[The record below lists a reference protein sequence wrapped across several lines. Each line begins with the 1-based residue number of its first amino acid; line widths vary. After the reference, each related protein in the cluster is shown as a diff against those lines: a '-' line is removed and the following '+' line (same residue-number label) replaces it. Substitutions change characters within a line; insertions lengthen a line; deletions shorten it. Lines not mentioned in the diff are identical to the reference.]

1 MKPENQGR
9 SHTVEGTQEE
19 RDLQKGT
26 SSVRQPDRLT
36 KGAGQ
41 GTGEN
46 WTSSSRSLARLL
58 EKGAKVSGNRML
70 ALLALLLV
78 LINLL
83 GIWGILYSG
92 REAQQ
97 EVMKDL
103 ELQAIASAKS
113 LEAILASTRADF
125 LFLAKSP
132 PIVGFQQALE
142 SVDPMARRW
151 KRLDI
156 EATLLLFLTSHP
168 EIERISLLQGERPLI
183 VAGYREGAPVIL
195 PSEGADPQPE
205 LETLFVARWE
215 LGEPGSDT
223 SMEALVS
230 TRQLLELADPT
241 GEYRL
246 TLQPFSDSGTSRAVS
261 QNESTVVVPV
271 SDPDW
276 SPPIEW
282 EIMRSERRAGLLAS
296 LGRLTG
302 RFQMTLIVN
311 VLLLL
316 LATVLG
322 ILSVRQAR
330 RSIALEIENRQQA
343 QIREL
348 ERQLMHSER
357 LASVGR
363 LTAGLAHEIN
373 NPLEGMTNY
382 LALLEDDLRNGSLET
397 SIEFVEKIREGV
409 TRAAGVT
416 RRALTFAEPG
426 RKPVTLIN
434 LSDVVRDSVQFVK
447 NNQLFR
453 DIEIRRNHGDLNP
466 KVLGNPVTLGQ
477 AFLNL
482 LLNAA
487 EIQGGSG
494 SIDID
499 FVVDEDQVI
508 VTVADSGPGIDEETL
523 PKIFDPFF
531 SGRGSTGLGLSICR
545 SIIERHEGAILA
557 GNRPEGGAVFSVSI
571 PLAESSGTDSRH
583 EISAVAAS
591 D

>member
-1 MKPENQGR
+1 MNGEGETRFNRERADLG
-9 SHTVEGTQEE
+9 EGTD
-19 RDLQKGT
+19 RDISDSWTT
-26 SSVRQPDRLT
+26 SSH
-36 KGAGQ
+36 
-41 GTGEN
+41 
-46 WTSSSRSLARLL
+46 SLAGLL
-58 EKGAKVSGNRML
+58 KRGAKVSGNRML
-70 ALLALLLV
+70 ALLAILLV
-78 LINLL
+78 SINLL

-97 EVMKDL
+97 AVLKDL
-103 ELQAIASAKS
+103 QLQAVAGAKS

-142 SVDPMARRW
+142 SADPMARRW

-168 EIERISLLQGERPLI
+168 EIERISLLQQGTSVM
-183 VAGYREGAPVIL
+183 VAGHREGAPVIL
-195 PSEGADPQPE
+195 PSDSKDAHPASES
-205 LETLFVARWE
+205 TFVARWE
-215 LGEPGSDT
+215 LGDSDSGT
-223 SMEALVS
+223 HMEALVS
-230 TRQLLELADPT
+230 TKQLLELADPT
-241 GEYRL
+241 GEYML
-246 TLQPFSDSGTSRAVS
+246 ALHPSSESGDVQATLPD
-261 QNESTVVVPV
+261 ESTVVVPV
-271 SDPDW
+271 IDPDW

-302 RFQMTLIVN
+302 RFQMTLVVT
-311 VLLLL
+311 VLLLM

-373 NPLEGMTNY
+373 NPLEGMSNY
-382 LALLEDDLRNGSLET
+382 LALLEDDLKNGSLDT
-397 SIEFVEKIREGV
+397 SLEFVEKVREGL

-426 RKPVTLIN
+426 RKPDTLID
-434 LSDVVRDSVQFVK
+434 LFKVVQDTVNFVK
-447 NNQLFR
+447 SNRLFR
-453 DIEIRRNHGDLNP
+453 GIEVRINQSDLNP
-466 KVLGNPVTLGQ
+466 TVLGNPVTLGQ

-487 EIQGGSG
+487 EIQGETGD
-494 SIDID
+494 IEID
-499 FVVDEDQVI
+499 FSTEGKLVCVA
-508 VTVADSGPGIDEETL
+508 VADSGPGIDEEAL
-523 PKIFDPFF
+523 PKVFDPFF

-545 SIIERHEGAILA
+545 SIIERHEGTISAA
-557 GNRPEGGAVFSVSI
+557 NQPGGGAVFVVSI
-571 PLAESSGTDSRH
+571 PTADPSSSG
-583 EISAVAAS
+583 SARKVSAFSVS

>member
-1 MKPENQGR
+1 MKPRSGR
-9 SHTVEGTQEE
+9 QERIVE
-19 RDLQKGT
+19 
-26 SSVRQPDRLT
+26 SSNGDT
-36 KGAGQ
+36 KGSVEAPFTDEGGNPSGRPDQ
-41 GTGEN
+41 DIGDA
-46 WTSSSRSLARLL
+46 WTTSSRSLGRLL
-58 EKGAKVSGNRML
+58 KKGAKVSGNRML
-70 ALLALLLV
+70 ALLAVLLV
-78 LINLL
+78 SINLL

-97 EVMKDL
+97 AVIKDL
-103 ELQAIASAKS
+103 QLQAVAGAKS

-142 SVDPMARRW
+142 SADPMARRW

-168 EIERISLLQGERPLI
+168 EIERISLLQGGTSII
-183 VAGYREGAPVIL
+183 VAGHREGAPVIL
-195 PSEGADPQPE
+195 PSDSREAQPNSE
-205 LETLFVARWE
+205 RVFVARWE
-215 LGEPGSDT
+215 LGDPDSQT
-223 SMEALVS
+223 HMEALVS
-230 TRQLLELADPT
+230 TDQLLELADPT
-241 GEYRL
+241 GEYSL
-246 TLQPFSDSGTSRAVS
+246 ALQPSSKTADSQGSLPD
-261 QNESTVVVPV
+261 ESTVIVPV
-271 SDPDW
+271 SDSDW

-302 RFQMTLIVN
+302 RFQMTLVVT

-316 LATVLG
+316 LATALG

-373 NPLEGMTNY
+373 NPLEGMSNY
-382 LALLEDDLRNGSLET
+382 LALLEDDIKSGSLDT
-397 SIEFVEKIREGV
+397 SLEFVEKVREGL

-426 RKPVTLIN
+426 RKPDTLID
-434 LSDVVRDSVQFVK
+434 LRQVVQDTVQFVK
-447 NNQLFR
+447 SNRLFR
-453 DIEIRRNHGDLNP
+453 DIDVRVNHLDLNP
-466 KVLGNPVTLGQ
+466 TVLGNPVTLGQ

-487 EIQGGSG
+487 EIQGDSG
-494 SIDID
+494 KIEID
-499 FVVDEDQVI
+499 FSIEDELVQ
-508 VTVADSGPGIDEETL
+508 VTVADSGPGIDEDVL

-545 SIIERHEGAILA
+545 SIIERHEGGISAA
-557 GNRPEGGAVFSVSI
+557 NRPEGGAVFSVSI
-571 PLAESSGTDSRH
+571 PLADAVSSSSAR
-583 EISAVAAS
+583 EISAFS
-591 D
+591 TLD

>member
-1 MKPENQGR
+1 VQGSDGQTNTGVEAPFR
-9 SHTVEGTQEE
+9 DEGTG
-19 RDLQKGT
+19 LTGG
-26 SSVRQPDRLT
+26 PDRDI
-36 KGAGQ
+36 GAS
-41 GTGEN
+41 
-46 WTSSSRSLARLL
+46 WTTSSRSLARLL
-58 EKGAKVSGNRML
+58 KKGAKVSGNRML
-70 ALLALLLV
+70 VLLAVLLV
-78 LINLL
+78 SINLL

-97 EVMKDL
+97 EVLKDL
-103 ELQAIASAKS
+103 QLQAVAGAKS

-125 LFLAKSP
+125 LFLSKSP

-142 SVDPMARRW
+142 SADPMARRW

-168 EIERISLLQGERPLI
+168 EIERISLLQGGTPII
-183 VAGYREGAPVIL
+183 VAGHREGAPVIL
-195 PSEGADPQPE
+195 PSDSREALPDSE
-205 LETLFVARWE
+205 RVFVARWE
-215 LGEPGSDT
+215 MGNPASQT
-223 SMEALVS
+223 HMEALVS
-230 TRQLLELADPT
+230 TNQLLELADPA

-246 TLQPFSDSGTSRAVS
+246 SLQPSSKTEDLLGTVPD
-261 QNESTVVVPV
+261 ESTVIVPV

-282 EIMRSERRAGLLAS
+282 EIMRSEMRAGLLAS

-302 RFQMTLIVN
+302 RFQMTLVVT

-316 LATVLG
+316 MATALG

-363 LTAGLAHEIN
+363 LTAGIAHEIN
-373 NPLEGMTNY
+373 NPLEGMSNY
-382 LALLEDDLRNGSLET
+382 LALLEDDLKNGSLDT
-397 SIEFVEKIREGV
+397 SLDFVAKVREGL

-426 RKPVTLIN
+426 RKPDTLID
-434 LSDVVRDSVQFVK
+434 LLQVVQDTVQFVK
-447 NNQLFR
+447 SNRLFR
-453 DIEIRRNHGDLNP
+453 NIDVRINHHDLNP
-466 KVLGNPVTLGQ
+466 TVLGNPVTLGQ

-487 EIQGGSG
+487 EIQGEGG
-494 SIDID
+494 EIEID
-499 FVVDEDQVI
+499 FSIEDGLVRM
-508 VTVADSGPGIDEETL
+508 TVADSGPGIDKEAL
-523 PKIFDPFF
+523 PQIFDPFF

-545 SIIERHEGAILA
+545 SIIERHEGEISAA
-557 GNRPEGGAVFSVSI
+557 NRPEGGAVFSVSI
-571 PLAESSGTDSRH
+571 PLADASSSS
-583 EISAVAAS
+583 SAREMEAFNAL